1 LIIILNRTTNLYAV
15 IVIGFLFF
23 ILFTIFENNQHMS
36 QIINSFY
43 SNNFKVMAGT
53 EEEEESEED
62 SLEQK
67 ICNKLLESE
76 TCEKGNE
83 SKPIEKEEELTE
95 EEIKDEAIIN
105 RYLEPIGSERYPQN
119 SGTLTIRIVNFD
131 AREPLSNATFKISPN
146 PFTLNDSLV
155 IHDNNKSVDFNSSNG
170 IIFLNNVKFASYVI
184 NETKGPENFV
194 PLLIKN
200 RVTVHETN
208 PNAIITIENKDTKMP
223 FKGKATISTE
233 LNAEA
238 LKTFISKGALING
251 KKINKVN
258 EMPQGFIQSM
268 EELKSLNQ
276 PKEIVFNT
284 SAPVTSTAL
293 QLFKSYAIPN
303 YPAPIQEIAV
313 ESLYIPPIF
322 FIKQEY
328 SNNNFILTPVIG
340 KIFSNMSILIN
351 EAFSTESNTT
361 SVERLEMKFAKQATN
376 VGFSFGTSDNI
387 PKSLDLPPLP
397 IDKTALFLNI
407 DYIYSDGPTQIDF
420 SNTESFISS
429 PLSYI
434 SINKSLNTAKLND
447 GCPDVSLYAY
457 NEINEQWDTLDKLQ
471 RYGLF
476 DTEEKCGYIIKLQHF
491 SKFAVGGIK
500 PLT

>member
-1 LIIILNRTTNLYAV
+1 MKRTTSIYAI
-15 IVIGFLFF
+15 IVIGFLLFT
-23 ILFTIFENNQHMS
+23 LFTIFDNYQYTS
-36 QIINSFY
+36 RNSFY
-43 SNNFKVMAGT
+43 SDNFKKVMASTEKEEEEGDET
-53 EEEEESEED
+53 EEE
-62 SLEQK
+62 SLKQR
-67 ICNKLLESE
+67 ICNKLFELE
-76 TCEKGNE
+76 TCEKVKE
-83 SKPIEKEEELTE
+83 EKPIEKESLTE
-95 EEIKDEAIIN
+95 EEIKDDAIIN
-105 RYLEPIGSERYPQN
+105 RYLEPVEQKPQQN
-119 SGTLTIRIVNFD
+119 SGTLTIRTINFD
-131 AREPLSNATFKISPN
+131 TREPLSNTTFKISPN

-208 PNAIITIENKDTKMP
+208 PNAIITIENKDTTIP
-223 FKGKATISTE
+223 FKGKANISTE

-238 LKTFISKGALING
+238 LQTFISKGALMNG

-258 EMPQGFIQSM
+258 EMPEGFIQSV

-276 PKEIVFNT
+276 PKQIVFNT
-284 SAPVTSTAL
+284 SAPVTSTAS

-303 YPAPIQEIAV
+303 YPAPTQEIAV
-313 ESLYIPPIF
+313 ESIYIPPIF
-322 FIKQEY
+322 FIKQDN

-340 KIFSNMSILIN
+340 KIFSNMSVLIN

-387 PKSLDLPPLP
+387 PKNLDLPPLP
-397 IDKTALFLNI
+397 INKTALFLNI
-407 DYIYSDGPTQIDF
+407 DYIYSGEPTQIDF
-420 SNTESFISS
+420 SNPESFISS

-434 SINKSLNTAKLND
+434 SIDKSLDIDKLND

-457 NEINEQWDTLDKLQ
+457 NEINEQWNILDKLQ

-500 PLT
+500 PPT

>member
-1 LIIILNRTTNLYAV
+1 M
-15 IVIGFLFF
+15 
-23 ILFTIFENNQHMS
+23 E
-36 QIINSFY
+36 
-43 SNNFKVMAGT
+43 
-53 EEEEESEED
+53 
-62 SLEQK
+62 
-67 ICNKLLESE
+67 
-76 TCEKGNE
+76 
-83 SKPIEKEEELTE
+83 
-95 EEIKDEAIIN
+95 
-105 RYLEPIGSERYPQN
+105 
-119 SGTLTIRIVNFD
+119 
-131 AREPLSNATFKISPN
+131 
-146 PFTLNDSLV
+146 
-155 IHDNNKSVDFNSSNG
+155 
-170 IIFLNNVKFASYVI
+170 
-184 NETKGPENFV
+184 
-194 PLLIKN
+194 
-200 RVTVHETN
+200 
-208 PNAIITIENKDTKMP
+208 
-223 FKGKATISTE
+223 
-233 LNAEA
+233 
-238 LKTFISKGALING
+238 

-447 GCPDVSLYAY
+447 GCPDISLYAY